1 MESRKPYLATL
12 PGLILGCLVCC
23 ALWGSAFPCIKIGYG
38 LFGIPAHDSA
48 SQLLFA
54 GLRFTLAGALV
65 IVGMSAAQRRPLIPQ
80 ARDIKPIFVL
90 SLFQTI
96 GQYFFFYLGLSRA
109 SAMSSSIIEASANFL
124 AILFAALAFHTEK
137 LNTAKVLGCV
147 LGFTGVAL
155 VNLSGADG
163 TFGFTLDGE
172 GFILASTVAGALS
185 TCLIGI
191 FSREHDG
198 VLLAGWQFLVG
209 GVVLT
214 AIGFLMGGTLSPTEI
229 APAIALIIYMA
240 LISAVAYSLWSRLLA
255 VNPVSRVSV
264 FGFMNPVFG
273 VLLSALLLGEGAGT
287 SPVTVIVALLLV
299 CGGIIIVNKPKK
311 PSELTFLGRVFA
323 HFSLMGCTGS
333 RRFRTESRRQTPVLP
348 QHAWALWPEA
358 PTNAKGA
365 HNHHN
370 GRAPL
375 FSSVSGR
382 RLSSSRALRGRA
394 PRRQREASLARYRRH
409 HQPVRSR
416 WTSATDTGPRRARAR
431 R

>member
-23 ALWGSAFPCIKIGYG
+23 ALWGSAFPCIKIGYA

-124 AILFAALAFHTEK
+124 AILFAALAFRTEK
-137 LNTAKVLGCV
+137 LDAAKVLGCV
-147 LGFTGVAL
+147 LGFAGVAL

-163 TFGFTLDGE
+163 TF

-185 TCLIGI
+185 TCLISI

-209 GVVLT
+209 GLVLT
-214 AIGFLMGGTLSPTEI
+214 AIGFLIGGALSPTAI

-255 VNPVSRVSV
+255 ANPVSRVSV

-311 PSELTFLGRVFA
+311 A
-323 HFSLMGCTGS
+323 
-333 RRFRTESRRQTPVLP
+333 
-348 QHAWALWPEA
+348 
-358 PTNAKGA
+358 
-365 HNHHN
+365 
-370 GRAPL
+370 
-375 FSSVSGR
+375 
-382 RLSSSRALRGRA
+382 
-394 PRRQREASLARYRRH
+394 
-409 HQPVRSR
+409 
-416 WTSATDTGPRRARAR
+416 
-431 R
+431 

>member
-23 ALWGSAFPCIKIGYG
+23 ALWGSAFPCIKIGYA

-80 ARDIKPIFVL
+80 ARDIKPIFIL

-124 AILFAALAFHTEK
+124 AILFAALAFRTEK
-137 LNTAKVLGCV
+137 LNTAKVLGCM
-147 LGFTGVAL
+147 LGF
-155 VNLSGADG
+155 
-163 TFGFTLDGE
+163 
-172 GFILASTVAGALS
+172 AGLS

-209 GVVLT
+209 GLVLT
-214 AIGFLMGGTLSPTEI
+214 AIGFLMGGALSPTAI

-311 PSELTFLGRVFA
+311 A
-323 HFSLMGCTGS
+323 
-333 RRFRTESRRQTPVLP
+333 
-348 QHAWALWPEA
+348 
-358 PTNAKGA
+358 
-365 HNHHN
+365 
-370 GRAPL
+370 
-375 FSSVSGR
+375 
-382 RLSSSRALRGRA
+382 
-394 PRRQREASLARYRRH
+394 
-409 HQPVRSR
+409 
-416 WTSATDTGPRRARAR
+416 
-431 R
+431 

>member
-23 ALWGSAFPCIKIGYG
+23 ALWGSAFPCIKIGYA

-54 GLRFTLAGALV
+54 GLRFTLAGVLV
-65 IVGMSAAQRRPLIPQ
+65 IVGMSAAQRRPLVPQ

-124 AILFAALAFHTEK
+124 AILFAALAFRTEK

-147 LGFTGVAL
+147 LGFAGVAL

-191 FSREHDG
+191 FSRKHDG

-209 GVVLT
+209 GLVLT
-214 AIGFLMGGTLSPTEI
+214 AIGFG
-229 APAIALIIYMA
+229 
-240 LISAVAYSLWSRLLA
+240 AYLRRRVLA
-255 VNPVSRVSV
+255 VVP
-264 FGFMNPVFG
+264 P
-273 VLLSALLLGEGAGT
+273 A
-287 SPVTVIVALLLV
+287 
-299 CGGIIIVNKPKK
+299 
-311 PSELTFLGRVFA
+311 
-323 HFSLMGCTGS
+323 
-333 RRFRTESRRQTPVLP
+333 RRQPRQPRVG
-348 QHAWALWPEA
+348 LWLYEP
-358 PTNAKGA
+358 GLW
-365 HNHHN
+365 
-370 GRAPL
+370 RA
-375 FSSVSGR
+375 VER
-382 RLSSSRALRGRA
+382 TAARRGRWHE
-394 PRRQREASLARYRRH
+394 PRYRHRCPVVGLRRH
-409 HQPVRSR
+409 HHRQQTQKSLASSPF
-416 WTSATDTGPRRARAR
+416 
-431 R
+431 

>member
-54 GLRFTLAGALV
+54 GLRFTLAGMLV
-65 IVGMSAAQRRPLIPQ
+65 IVGMSVAQRRPLVPQ
-80 ARDIKPIFVL
+80 ARDIKPICIL

-124 AILFAALAFHTEK
+124 AILFA
-137 LNTAKVLGCV
+137 
-147 LGFTGVAL
+147 GFAGVAL

-163 TFGFTLDGE
+163 TFGFALDGE

-209 GVVLT
+209 GLVLT
-214 AIGFLMGGTLSPTEI
+214 AIGFLMGGALSPTAI

-287 SPVTVIVALLLV
+287 SPITVIVALLLV

-311 PSELTFLGRVFA
+311 A
-323 HFSLMGCTGS
+323 
-333 RRFRTESRRQTPVLP
+333 
-348 QHAWALWPEA
+348 
-358 PTNAKGA
+358 
-365 HNHHN
+365 
-370 GRAPL
+370 
-375 FSSVSGR
+375 
-382 RLSSSRALRGRA
+382 
-394 PRRQREASLARYRRH
+394 
-409 HQPVRSR
+409 
-416 WTSATDTGPRRARAR
+416 
-431 R
+431 

>member
-54 GLRFTLAGALV
+54 GLRFTLAGMLV
-65 IVGMSAAQRRPLIPQ
+65 IVGMSVAQRRPLVPQ
-80 ARDIKPIFVL
+80 ARDIKPICIL

-124 AILFAALAFHTEK
+124 AILFAALAFRTEK

-147 LGFTGVAL
+147 LGFAGVAL

-209 GVVLT
+209 GLALT
-214 AIGFLMGGTLSPTEI
+214 AIGFLMGGALSPTAI
-229 APAIALIIYMA
+229 APAITLIIYMA
-240 LISAVAYSLWSRLLA
+240 LISAVAYSAVVAPACRQPRQPRLGLWVYEPRLWCA
-255 VNPVSRVSV
+255 AER
-264 FGFMNPVFG
+264 
-273 VLLSALLLGEGAGT
+273 ATA
-287 SPVTVIVALLLV
+287 
-299 CGGIIIVNKPKK
+299 
-311 PSELTFLGRVFA
+311 RR
-323 HFSLMGCTGS
+323 GCWH
-333 RRFRTESRRQTPVLP
+333 E
-348 QHAWALWPEA
+348 
-358 PTNAKGA
+358 
-365 HNHHN
+365 
-370 GRAPL
+370 
-375 FSSVSGR
+375 
-382 RLSSSRALRGRA
+382 
-394 PRRQREASLARYRRH
+394 PRYRHRCPAIGLRRH
-409 HQPVRSR
+409 HHRQQTQKSLA
-416 WTSATDTGPRRARAR
+416 SSSF
-431 R
+431 

>member
-1 MESRKPYLATL
+1 
-12 PGLILGCLVCC
+12 
-23 ALWGSAFPCIKIGYG
+23 
-38 LFGIPAHDSA
+38 
-48 SQLLFA
+48 
-54 GLRFTLAGALV
+54 
-65 IVGMSAAQRRPLIPQ
+65 MSAAQRRPLIPQ

-96 GQYFFFYLGLSRA
+96 GQYFFFYLDSRA
-109 SAMSSSIIEASANFL
+109 PAPCRVPSSSQRQLPRNSLCRLGISHREAQY
-124 AILFAALAFHTEK
+124 
-137 LNTAKVLGCV
+137 AKVLGCV
-147 LGFTGVAL
+147 LGFAGVAL

-214 AIGFLMGGTLSPTEI
+214 AIGFLMGGTFSPTEI

-287 SPVTVIVALLLV
+287 SPVTVLVALLLV

-311 PSELTFLGRVFA
+311 A
-323 HFSLMGCTGS
+323 
-333 RRFRTESRRQTPVLP
+333 
-348 QHAWALWPEA
+348 
-358 PTNAKGA
+358 
-365 HNHHN
+365 
-370 GRAPL
+370 
-375 FSSVSGR
+375 
-382 RLSSSRALRGRA
+382 
-394 PRRQREASLARYRRH
+394 
-409 HQPVRSR
+409 
-416 WTSATDTGPRRARAR
+416 
-431 R
+431 

>member
-23 ALWGSAFPCIKIGYG
+23 ALWGSAFPCIKIGYA

-65 IVGMSAAQRRPLIPQ
+65 IVGMSAAQRRPLVPQ
-80 ARDIKPIFVL
+80 ARDIKPICIL

-137 LNTAKVLGCV
+137 LNAAKVLGCV
-147 LGFTGVAL
+147 LGFAGVAL

-163 TFGFTLDGE
+163 TFGFRLDGE

-209 GVVLT
+209 GLVLT
-214 AIGFLMGGTLSPTEI
+214 AIGFLMGGALSPHGDCPRHR
-229 APAIALIIYMA
+229 AHHLHG
-240 LISAVAYSLWSRLLA
+240 AYLRGRLLA
-255 VNPVSRVSV
+255 VVAPACRQPRQPRLGLWVYEPRLWCAAERAAARRRRGHEPRYRHRCPVV
-264 FGFMNPVFG
+264 G
-273 VLLSALLLGEGAGT
+273 L
-287 SPVTVIVALLLV
+287 
-299 CGGIIIVNKPKK
+299 
-311 PSELTFLGRVFA
+311 
-323 HFSLMGCTGS
+323 
-333 RRFRTESRRQTPVLP
+333 
-348 QHAWALWPEA
+348 
-358 PTNAKGA
+358 
-365 HNHHN
+365 
-370 GRAPL
+370 
-375 FSSVSGR
+375 
-382 RLSSSRALRGRA
+382 
-394 PRRQREASLARYRRH
+394 RRH
-409 HQPVRSR
+409 HHRQQTQKSLASSPF
-416 WTSATDTGPRRARAR
+416 
-431 R
+431 

>member
-54 GLRFTLAGALV
+54 GLRFTLAGMLV
-65 IVGMSAAQRRPLIPQ
+65 IVGMSVAQRRPLVPQ
-80 ARDIKPIFVL
+80 ARDIKPICIL

-137 LNTAKVLGCV
+137 LNAAKVLGCV
-147 LGFTGVAL
+147 LGFAGVAL

-191 FSREHDG
+191 FTREHDG

-209 GVVLT
+209 GLVLT
-214 AIGFLMGGTLSPTEI
+214 AIGFLMGG
-229 APAIALIIYMA
+229 ALPHGDCPRHRA
-240 LISAVAYSLWSRLLA
+240 HHLHGAYLRGRLLA
-255 VNPVSRVSV
+255 VVAPACRQ
-264 FGFMNPVFG
+264 PRQPR
-273 VLLSALLLGEGAGT
+273 LGLWVYEPRLWCA
-287 SPVTVIVALLLV
+287 A
-299 CGGIIIVNKPKK
+299 
-311 PSELTFLGRVFA
+311 ERAAARRGRWHEPRYRTCCPAVG
-323 HFSLMGCTGS
+323 L
-333 RRFRTESRRQTPVLP
+333 RR
-348 QHAWALWPEA
+348 
-358 PTNAKGA
+358 
-365 HNHHN
+365 HNH
-370 GRAPL
+370 
-375 FSSVSGR
+375 
-382 RLSSSRALRGRA
+382 
-394 PRRQREASLARYRRH
+394 RQQTQKSLASS
-409 HQPVRSR
+409 PF
-416 WTSATDTGPRRARAR
+416 
-431 R
+431 

>member
-96 GQYFFFYLGLSRA
+96 GQYFFFYLGLSHA

-137 LNTAKVLGCV
+137 LNTAKVLGCA
-147 LGFTGVAL
+147 LGFAGVAL

-163 TFGFTLDGE
+163 TFGFRLDGE

-191 FSREHDG
+191 FSRKHDG

-209 GVVLT
+209 GLVLT
-214 AIGFLMGGTLSPTEI
+214 AIGFLMGGALSPPRSSRHRTHYLYGTHFRRRVL
-229 APAIALIIYMA
+229 AMVA
-240 LISAVAYSLWSRLLA
+240 SACRQPRQPCVGLWLYESSLWRT
-255 VNPVSRVSV
+255 VER
-264 FGFMNPVFG
+264 
-273 VLLSALLLGEGAGT
+273 SAA
-287 SPVTVIVALLLV
+287 
-299 CGGIIIVNKPKK
+299 
-311 PSELTFLGRVFA
+311 R
-323 HFSLMGCTGS
+323 
-333 RRFRTESRRQTPVLP
+333 
-348 QHAWALWPEA
+348 
-358 PTNAKGA
+358 
-365 HNHHN
+365 
-370 GRAPL
+370 
-375 FSSVSGR
+375 
-382 RLSSSRALRGRA
+382 RGRWHEPCYRTCCPA
-394 PRRQREASLARYRRH
+394 VGLRRH
-409 HQPVRSR
+409 HHRQQAQKGLTNYPYLAEGVHML
-416 WTSATDTGPRRARAR
+416 
-431 R
+431 